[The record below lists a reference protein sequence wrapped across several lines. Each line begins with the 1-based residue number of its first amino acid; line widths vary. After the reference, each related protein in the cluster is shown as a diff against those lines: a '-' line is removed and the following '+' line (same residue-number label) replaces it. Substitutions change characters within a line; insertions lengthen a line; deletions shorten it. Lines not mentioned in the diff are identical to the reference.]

1 MCFNQGESWHWQ
13 IATQQQ
19 VGEDWPTLVR
29 HQLFIRDQPS
39 SALVPINLLVLA
51 KQTLTAGVTL
61 DGNILILKTLKTN
74 HPLVWQIQW
83 EELVGCFD
91 GFRWSGNFLLLN
103 AVQWRGSTTLSLCYL
118 GAEMISDH
126 WSPQKSNWWFRH
138 HLVRQLLG
146 KIFSYYWGK
155 HGQWQEHRNIFC
167 KRKIIRLV
175 VIDRN

>member
-13 IATQQQ
+13 IATQRQ

-29 HQLFIRDQPS
+29 HQLFIRDQRS

-83 EELVGCFD
+83 EEVVGCVD

-126 WSPQKSNWWFRH
+126 WSLQKSNWQFRD
-138 HLVRQLLG
+138 HLVGRPSSL
-146 KIFSYYWGK
+146 IW
-155 HGQWQEHRNIFC
+155 I
-167 KRKIIRLV
+167 
-175 VIDRN
+175 